1 MEKET
6 VTFVLKTT
14 DINSSNAVADYYGT
28 TIVNNIGKI
37 AQNRTSLTWYNVN
50 LKSILGSMYDKY
62 EKFNIYLNF
71 LAGSATGTT
80 AETTLDYRLF
90 QIQVSGLPFIN
101 NNSVIMAIADIPATA
116 DTPWRHTTLNQIPFT
131 ISKTPMTTINIDL
144 LNIIDNSYY
153 LPTVNTEMI
162 GQTIYS
168 FSIVGIDEYRNES
181 TKGNLDVTINR
192 LEIDKKNKIFY

>member
-14 DINSSNAVADYYGT
+14 DIEPSNDVDDYFGE
-28 TIVNNIGKI
+28 TINNNIGKI
-37 AQNRTSLTWYNVN
+37 AENRTSLSWYNVN

-71 LAGSATGTT
+71 IAGSATGTT
-80 AETTLDYRLF
+80 AEASLDYRLF
-90 QIQVSGLPFIN
+90 QVNVSGLPFIN
-101 NNSVIMAIADIPATA
+101 NNSITMAIVDAPTTA
-116 DTPWRHTTLNQIPFT
+116 GTPWRHSTLNQIPYT
-131 ISKTPMTTINIDL
+131 INKTPMTTINIDL
-144 LNIIDNSYY
+144 LIVLDNGYY
-153 LPTVNTEMI
+153 TPSTNQKML

-181 TKGNLDVTINR
+181 TKDNLDVTVNR
-192 LEIDKKNKIFY
+192 LEIDKKKNIFY

>member
-6 VTFVLKTT
+6 VTFVLRTT
-14 DINSSNAVADYYGT
+14 DINSSNTVTDYFNA

-71 LAGSATGTT
+71 IAGSSTGTT
-80 AETTLDYRLF
+80 DETTLNYRLF
-90 QIQVSGLPFIN
+90 QVNVSGLPFIN
-101 NNSVIMAIADIPATA
+101 NNSVIMTIADVPYTA

-131 ISKTPMTTINIDL
+131 INKTPMTTINIDL
-144 LNIIDNSYY
+144 LTVVDNLYY
-153 LPTVNTEMI
+153 VPTVNTEMI
-162 GQTIYS
+162 GQTLYS
-168 FSIVGIDEYRNES
+168 FSIVGINEYINDKVKS
-181 TKGNLDVTINR
+181 DIDVTINR
-192 LEIDKKNKIFY
+192 LEIEKKNKIFY